1 MQPSDCAIYAVCIPG
16 KTVRYS
22 SRAPL
27 IPIMGGAYKLLE
39 GEREDLRQQGYVF
52 DDEEQS
58 FLSPLNPYLG
68 ELSCI
73 QWIVNNAQQANIGN
87 AQYRRNWVEPSN
99 EWYDENTLY
108 VPEFA
113 TFSCSLEQQ
122 FYSGHSAFD
131 APSITKA
138 LADTGQWLFSRE
150 EIDKIWQQNLFIGC
164 NMARGPRSQYQE
176 FMTTIL
182 DALTPIWEE
191 NKESLLKIEGYDKRA
206 IAFIAERLITGMV
219 LYRDRFFP
227 GMNIATAPIGFIN

>member
-1 MQPSDCAIYAVCIPG
+1 MKPSDCAIYAVCIPG

-27 IPIMGGAYKLLE
+27 IPIMGGACNLPE

-58 FLSPLNPYLG
+58 FLSPLNPQLG

-73 QWIVNNAQQANIGN
+73 QWIVNNARQANIGN
-87 AQYRRNWVEPSN
+87 AQYRRNWIEPSN

-108 VPEFA
+108 IPEFA
-113 TFSCSLEQQ
+113 EFGCSLEQQ
-122 FYSGHSAFD
+122 FYGGHSAFD
-131 APSITKA
+131 APLITRT

-150 EIDKIWQQNLFIGC
+150 EIDRLWKQNLFIGC
-164 NMARGPRSQYQE
+164 NMARGPRSQYQQ
-176 FMTTIL
+176 FMTTL
-182 DALTPIWEE
+182 FDALMPIWEK
-191 NKESLLKIEGYDKRA
+191 NKESFLTIEGYDKRA

-219 LYRDRFFP
+219 LYRDRLFP
-227 GMNIATAPIGFIN
+227 DMNIATTPIGFIN